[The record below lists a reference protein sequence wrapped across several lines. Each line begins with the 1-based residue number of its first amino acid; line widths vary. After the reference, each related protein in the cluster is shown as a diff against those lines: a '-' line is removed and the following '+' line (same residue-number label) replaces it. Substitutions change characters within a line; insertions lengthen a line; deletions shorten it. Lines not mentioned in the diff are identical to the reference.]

1 MPGWRD
7 EVEHLPLETRIKARL
22 VFEPAADRVSGQPVE
37 VTSRA
42 LRAVAVA
49 EGIDSRHRWIDAAAA
64 EIAGQPVPGPR
75 QEDAR

>member
-1 MPGWRD
+1 MQD
-7 EVEHLPLETRIKARL
+7 LPLEIRIKAGL
-22 VFEPAADRVSGQPVE
+22 VFELAADRVSGQPVE

-64 EIAGQPVPGPR
+64 EIAGASAVGPR
-75 QEDAR
+75 QEEAT

>member
-7 EVEHLPLETRIKARL
+7 EVQDLPLEVRIKAGL
-22 VFEPAADRVSGQPVE
+22 VFELAADRVSGQPVE

-64 EIAGQPVPGPR
+64 EIAGPSGAGPR
-75 QEDAR
+75 QEEAT